1 MFGAI
6 VPVVWLFYAVYIMP
20 EGMIIY
26 LKIDLSKLLPNSLQ
40 RRHIKNP
47 RRKNYVRD

>member
-1 MFGAI
+1 MFDAI
-6 VPVVWLFYAVYIMP
+6 VPIVWLFYAVYIMP

-26 LKIDLSKLLPNSLQ
+26 LKMNPSNLLPNSLK

-47 RRKNYVRD
+47 RRRNYARD